1 VVDLAHEKD
10 PEILRQVAQ
19 MQERELERVKARL
32 RAATAE
38 LSVLR
43 NETPEQLQRKLLK
56 LEEQLAQRERE
67 LFARSSES
75 RRDSFIGQRETET
88 KTESQKQRGHGPRNQ
103 PELPVIERSYELDAP
118 DQVCTSCGGAL
129 GEMDGHFEES
139 EEVDVVE
146 RRFVVVKHK
155 RKKYRCACGGCVET
169 ALGPDKLR
177 PGNRYSVDFAVEVA
191 TAKYLDHLPLERQVR
206 IMKREGLRVD
216 SQTLWDQLEA
226 LARPLRDVPE
236 RILAALLAEPVVGMD
251 ETTWGMLDGSSSAKW
266 YVWSVTGTRG
276 VVHRIFESRSS
287 EAATELLG
295 DYAGTV
301 VTDGFAGYQTAK
313 RRGRFRLAHC
323 WAHVRRK
330 FLEAEHAYPRE
341 AGAVLNLIDELF
353 ALEGGSGAGPPERE
367 LVLKVRDERTRWVL
381 RALLAWG
388 LDIQRTA
395 LPESSIGKAAA
406 YMCKLWT
413 GLTRF
418 RDDPDVPPSNN
429 ASERGLRGVV
439 LGRKNHY
446 GSKSKRGTEVAALF
460 YTLFES
466 AKLCGIEPKAYV
478 RRAVRAAVQGNL
490 VPLPHEVAA
499 ELATL
504 AIADPSPNVP

>member
-1 VVDLAHEKD
+1 MVNIAKVKD
-10 PEILRQVAQ
+10 PEVLRQIAQ

-32 RAATAE
+32 RAATTE
-38 LSVLR
+38 LLLLR
-43 NETPEQLQRKLLK
+43 NATPEQLQRKLLQ

-67 LFARSSES
+67 LYARSSES
-75 RRDSFIGQRETET
+75 RRDSLIGQRETEA
-88 KTESQKQRGHGPRNQ
+88 KSEPQKQRGHGPREQ
-103 PELPVIERSYELDAP
+103 PDLPIIERAHELDAP
-118 DQVCTSCGGAL
+118 DQVCTSCGGVL
-129 GEMDGHFEES
+129 TEMNGQFEES

-169 ALGPDKLR
+169 ALGPEKLR
-177 PGNRYSVDFAVEVA
+177 PQNRYSVDFAVEVA

-216 SQTLWDQLEA
+216 SQTLWDQIEA
-226 LARPLRDVPE
+226 LARPLREVPN
-236 RILAALLAEPVVGMD
+236 RILSSLLEEPSVGMD
-251 ETTWGMLDGSSSAKW
+251 ETTWGMLDKKSSGKW
-266 YVWSVTGTRG
+266 YVWSVSGTRG
-276 VVHRIFESRSS
+276 IVHRIFDSRSS
-287 EAATELLG
+287 EAATQMLG

-301 VTDGFAGYQTAK
+301 VTDGYAGYQAAR
-313 RRGRFRLAHC
+313 RRGRFRLASC

-330 FLEAEHAYPRE
+330 FLEAEHSFPRE
-341 AGAVLNLIDELF
+341 AGAVVNLIDELF
-353 ALEGGSGAGPPERE
+353 AIERIAGVGPPDRS
-367 LVLKVRDERTRWVL
+367 LVLKLRDERSRWVL

-388 LDIQRTA
+388 LELQRTA
-395 LPESSIGKAAA
+395 LPESSLGKASA
-406 YMCKLWT
+406 YMCSLWM

-418 RDDPDVPPSNN
+418 RDDPSVPLSNN
-429 ASERGLRGVV
+429 ASERGLRGIV

-466 AKLCGIEPKAYV
+466 AKLCGIEPKTYLRQAI
-478 RRAVRAAVQGNL
+478 RAALRGEV

-499 ELATL
+499 ELPVAVDVEAL
-504 AIADPSPNVP
+504 PSVS